1 MAIQHDIT
9 VDADRDYYLS
19 VILQTG
25 LTNPANLTGYIVT
38 MAVKKSIND
47 ADAQALFKSQPY
59 WSNLPF
65 GQFIFHIPRTTNN
78 AWWIPGSGPIT
89 ATIVY
94 DVAAQDAAPSPNWI
108 TFVTG
113 NVTVNGPVSRTIP

>member
-38 MAVKKSIND
+38 MAVKKSLTRVMERTYACED
-47 ADAQALFKSQPY
+47 TALARLKVGSPLRAHHQ
-59 WSNLPF
+59 S
-65 GQFIFHIPRTTNN
+65 GTPREL
-78 AWWIPGSGPIT
+78 IT
-89 ATIVY
+89 RHLLAGGRQNTSELLRIE
-94 DVAAQDAAPSPNWI
+94 
-108 TFVTG
+108 
-113 NVTVNGPVSRTIP
+113 